1 MINSFNNSDNSTN
14 GGVKLEIK
22 KRFLINIMYFAVI
35 LIIGFVALKYLFP
48 LLFPFIFAFIVSA
61 ILQKPIAFVSEKTK
75 LSKKLCAIIIIVLI
89 LIIISTIIFLIGN
102 TVANNI
108 ESFVSLVANKIENLP
123 SIIENLKQGIL
134 NLTSNLPT
142 GIRNKITEYMNNFF
156 DIFLSSDNDIMNAPI
171 NGVFGVA
178 KKIPSIFLAIIV
190 SIIAT
195 VFLSIDYRRI
205 VNFIIRQLSPKNQ
218 NTVMAIKKVFFS
230 TALKLLKSYFI
241 LMLITFAEVAATL
254 YLLKILGVYRTD
266 YVILI
271 SALIAVIDIVPI
283 LGTGTIFIPWAIYSI
298 IMDNV
303 TMGVILIVS
312 YLIIT
317 IVRNILEPKIIGD
330 QVGASPIITLVFM
343 YIGLKLFG
351 VVGLIA
357 LPLLVIVIK
366 ILSDSGKIRIWKNN

>member
-1 MINSFNNSDNSTN
+1 METR
-14 GGVKLEIK
+14 K
-22 KRFLINIMYFAVI
+22 KFLINIMYFTVI
-35 LIIGFVALKYLFP
+35 LIIGFVTLKYLFP

-61 ILQKPIAFVSEKTK
+61 VLQKPIAFVSEKTK
-75 LSKKLCAIIIIVLI
+75 LSKKVCAIIIIVLV
-89 LIIISTIIFLIGN
+89 LVIISTVIFLIGN
-102 TVANNI
+102 TVVNNI
-108 ESFVSLVANKIENLP
+108 ESFISLVAKEIENLP
-123 SIIENLKQGIL
+123 TIVENLKQGIL
-134 NLTSNLPT
+134 NMTSTFPAV
-142 GIRNKITEYMNNFF
+142 IRNKIAEYMNNFF
-156 DIFLSSDNDIMNAPI
+156 DIFLSTDSGIMNVPI
-171 NGVFGVA
+171 NGVFGFA
-178 KKIPSIFLAIIV
+178 KKIPSIFLAVIV

-218 NTVMAIKKVFFS
+218 NTVMAVKKVFFS

-254 YLLKILGVYRTD
+254 YLLKILGIYRTD

-298 IMDNV
+298 IMNNP
-303 TMGVILIVS
+303 TMGIILIVS
-312 YLIIT
+312 YLVIA

-330 QVGASPIITLVFM
+330 QVGASPIITLIFM

-351 VVGLIA
+351 VVGLIT

>member
-1 MINSFNNSDNSTN
+1 M
-14 GGVKLEIK
+14 EIK